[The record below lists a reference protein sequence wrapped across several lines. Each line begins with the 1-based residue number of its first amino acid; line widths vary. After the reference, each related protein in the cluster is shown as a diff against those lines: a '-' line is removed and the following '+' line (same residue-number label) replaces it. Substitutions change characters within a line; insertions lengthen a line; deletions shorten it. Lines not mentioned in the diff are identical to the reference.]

1 MAEEFD
7 PDELLNSHYDE
18 MQPSDYGLP
27 ADYNAQAAVKQ
38 AETTGLGSVV
48 PTSMEDTDVMG
59 AGKFVAEMTPIIGDA
74 MAAKEVYDELQ
85 KDEPN
90 YYLAGVLGGA
100 TIIGLI
106 PGVGDAAAN
115 AIRAGAKSAG
125 KLGGEVVGNT
135 KALLQGDMDFI
146 RGRGMPSESQGVGA
160 EVVKQTDEAFGGA
173 STATK
178 LDNLFENMGEEGAL
192 AEFSSIGENINSYI
206 MNVDNKAL
214 LNALSDPNMEA
225 YRDVL
230 QANLS
235 EAFPTGK
242 IKVTRIEGYADP
254 SAKKTKKDFVVDA
267 KDVFFVGNVDEKEL
281 IVRSR
286 ATGKPMSVR
295 IQDDQSFS
303 KVDKPKK
310 EPVLEPVST
319 AASAYFPQKTTTAAV
334 KQSVWEQAGIEPPKG
349 FENLTGDQLEKYKE
363 IIANPYGDD
372 SVSEYVAS
380 LSTDP
385 NFDIENDDVFF
396 ALDELAYDKGIVN
409 KPTEYTFRSPIPDI
423 ANTVT
428 IPQDGIRGADFLKE
442 LDRNPDVRNSEV
454 AALDLEIEPT
464 KRYTREELVAIT
476 NAHTYDTKAII
487 NRGTKA
493 KYEANQRQVGSTGL
507 LDDTIQE
514 VEYAEII
521 INATRDENVKAGFK
535 LDAGSHFGQQNM
547 AHSRVSII
555 EDATTKDRSVLV
567 EEVQTDMIQH
577 GYIKPSPPVSKS
589 QFLQDRKKEALRN
602 IEELLIVDYA
612 MRPNKPLNVD
622 TRGFKPRQK
631 EMFSDLLD
639 YIAEVADT
647 PRKGISPKEYSEK
660 MKELSATYLE
670 AFNVPTANTG
680 VILGAP
686 SDAAWATYPEPDLN
700 GIAERLIKKPRTE
713 WDADDRSIYRRLVM
727 DIDVRISPVHSFV
740 KDYAVVGKGIG
751 APPIKKID
759 EATRLSLLSA
769 MSYAADNGVSKITIP
784 NIERIVQKRFTPGS
798 KQYNEA
804 IKPGSGFHNT
814 YVKSVDKFI
823 KELQSNF
830 GGNSISVSK
839 IELPYKKGQRSGLN
853 MVNPTTGTKLSNE
866 ATVIDFS
873 ALIEQGYDL
882 TKPRFAKGGV
892 VTNTE
897 KQMNNLFAEGG
908 IKDDGMNVDPVSG
921 NEVPSGSMASEVRDD
936 IDAKL
941 SEGEYVVPADVVRYF
956 GVAFFEK
963 LRAKAKEGLSGMESD
978 GRIGGEPVEDDALP
992 FDVSELQSIDEGGT
1006 DAQMQDLGM
1015 AEGGIVG
1022 YAPGGDV
1029 VPMPTIGNGYSA
1041 GFSPRNFP
1049 IGFSVFGNRGAASTE
1064 PVATSTKTYTNAAG
1078 DTITIRFDANGNP
1091 MDAIPEGYFLVG
1103 SQGAIDALQTSPT
1116 DTFDRSNDDPATDPF
1131 ANRSREFGLDRYETT
1146 SGEQAFQDIVTTS
1159 KYNADGSEKTAL
1171 QMQREMGEANVGVL
1185 ASYDDPKTWMDAVEG
1200 AIKNMNEARTTGK
1213 VASTIGGAVLGPVGA
1228 VLGGAV
1234 GIVGQA
1240 TEIAKMRAL
1249 VKAGEDW
1256 GSLNAAQ
1263 AAEAYKAIDAAIAT
1277 ASPAVQ
1283 KLVAEGTGISTGTK
1297 FYMETMRQIEA
1308 QHAMGVTTDLSNSRY
1323 ELWDTLTSVNSNT
1336 DEAMAAREKVNNEEK
1351 ARIEEEERKKAA
1363 EISQK
1368 YLDEKAI
1375 RDKAIADKVAND
1387 ASLAE
1392 QKRIQM
1398 ERETAA
1404 RQQAERDAFTKEQ
1417 AARDKAEAQAELD
1430 ARSKAQEEARQ
1441 KAASDAAEASRQ
1453 AAARQAADEARAKAQ
1468 REAASAQA
1476 AAAAAAQAAANNN
1489 NNNNDNDSGGG
1500 SYAGQGSGASGPA
1513 GGSGNSSSG
1522 GGGGGGS
1529 DSGQANNSGGSTKVK
1544 KETISQKISR
1554 GGGFS
1559 KGGLMS
1565 KNKK

>member
-160 EVVKQTDEAFGGA
+160 EVVRQTDEALPSPAPRVG
-173 STATK
+173 
-178 LDNLFENMGEEGAL
+178 
-192 AEFSSIGENINSYI
+192 
-206 MNVDNKAL
+206 
-214 LNALSDPNMEA
+214 SD
-225 YRDVL
+225 
-230 QANLS
+230 
-235 EAFPTGK
+235 
-242 IKVTRIEGYADP
+242 
-254 SAKKTKKDFVVDA
+254 
-267 KDVFFVGNVDEKEL
+267 
-281 IVRSR
+281 
-286 ATGKPMSVR
+286 
-295 IQDDQSFS
+295 
-303 KVDKPKK
+303 
-310 EPVLEPVST
+310 
-319 AASAYFPQKTTTAAV
+319 YFPQKTTTAAV

-363 IIANPYGDD
+363 LIANPYGDE
-372 SVSEYVAS
+372 SISEYVAS

-409 KPTEYTFRSPIPDI
+409 TPTEYTFRSPIPDI

-428 IPQDGIRGADFLKE
+428 IPKNGLRGADFLKE

-476 NAHTYDTKAII
+476 NAHTYDTKATI
-487 NRGTKA
+487 NRGTTA
-493 KYEANQRQVGSTGL
+493 KYETTQRQVGRTGL

-535 LDAGSHFGQQNM
+535 LPNLGSHFGQQNM
-547 AHSRVSII
+547 AHSRVSIV
-555 EDATTKDRSVLV
+555 EDIITRERSVLV
-567 EEVQTDMIQH
+567 EEVQTDMLQH
-577 GYIKPSPPVSKS
+577 GYVKPSPPITKS
-589 QFLQDRKKEALRN
+589 QFLQDRKKETLKN

-639 YIAEVADT
+639 YLAAVSDT
-647 PRKGISPKEYSEK
+647 PRKGLSPIEYAEK

-680 VILGAP
+680 GVIGAP
-686 SDAAWATYPEPDLN
+686 MATFPEPDLN
-700 GIAERLIKKPRTE
+700 GIAQRLIKKPKSE
-713 WDADDRSIYRRLVM
+713 WDADDITMYRRLVM
-727 DIDVRISPVHSFV
+727 DIDVKISNVRSYSRE
-740 KDYAVVGKGIG
+740 YAAVGKGVG
-751 APPIKKID
+751 SPPIKKIE

-798 KQYNEA
+798 KQYDEA

-882 TKPRFAKGGV
+882 SKPRFAKGGV
-892 VTNTE
+892 VNTTE

-963 LRAKAKEGLSGMESD
+963 LRNKAKEGLAAMESG

-1159 KYNADGSEKTAL
+1159 MYNADGSKKTDL
-1171 QMQREMGEANVGVL
+1171 QMQREMGEANAGVL

-1200 AIKNMNEARTTGK
+1200 AIKNMNQARTTGK

-1297 FYMETMRQIEA
+1297 FYMETMRELEA
-1308 QHAMGVTTDLSNSRY
+1308 NYSMGYTTDLNAVVSTAGVNTEESRKNL
-1323 ELWDTLTSVNSNT
+1323 ENT
-1336 DEAMAAREKVNNEEK
+1336 GSDEK

-1404 RQQAERDAFTKEQ
+1404 RQQAERDAFAKEQ
-1417 AARDKAEAQAELD
+1417 AARDKAEKEQAQAELV

-1476 AAAAAAQAAANNN
+1476 AAAAAAQAARDAANNN
-1489 NNNNDNDSGGG
+1489 NNNNDDNGSGGG
-1500 SYAGQGSGASGPA
+1500 SYAGPS
-1513 GGSGNSSSG
+1513 NSSSGGGG

>member
-267 KDVFFVGNVDEKEL
+267 KDVFFVGNVYEKEL

-334 KQSVWEQAGIEPPKG
+334 KQSVWEQAQMRPIKG
-349 FENLTGDQLEKYKE
+349 FENITVDQLEKYKE
-363 IIANPYGDD
+363 LTSDPDMEIGDVADYIRSINTNPDFDLNDESTFEILD
-372 SVSEYVAS
+372 SLA
-380 LSTDP
+380 
-385 NFDIENDDVFF
+385 FDKK
-396 ALDELAYDKGIVN
+396 LVN
-409 KPTEYTFRSPIPDI
+409 TPTEYTFRSPIPDI
-423 ANTVT
+423 ANTVA

-476 NAHTYDTKAII
+476 NAHTYDTKAVIK
-487 NRGTKA
+487 RGANA
-493 KYEANQRQVGSTGL
+493 KYDGTQRQVGRTGI

-514 VEYAEII
+514 VEYAEIT

-535 LDAGSHFGQQNM
+535 LEAGSHFGKQNM
-547 AHSRVSII
+547 AHSRVSIV
-555 EDATTKDRSVLV
+555 EDIFTRERSVLV

-589 QFLQDRKKEALRN
+589 QFLQDRKKEALRS

-612 MRPNKPLNVD
+612 MRPNKPLNVG
-622 TRGFKPRQK
+622 TRGFAPHQTK
-631 EMFSDLLD
+631 MFSDLLD
-639 YIAEVADT
+639 YIAEAADT
-647 PRKGISPKEYSEK
+647 SRRGISPKEYSEK

-686 SDAAWATYPEPDLN
+686 SDAAWATYPEPDLS

-713 WDADDRSIYRRLVM
+713 WDADDRSIYRRLIL
-727 DIDVRISPVHSFV
+727 DIDRRIDPVNSFV
-740 KDYAVVGKGIG
+740 KDYEVVGKGVG
-751 APPIKKID
+751 SPPIKKID

-784 NIERIVQKRFTPGS
+784 NIERIVQKRFAPGS

-839 IELPYKKGQRSGLN
+839 IELPYKSGVKGFSI
-853 MVNPTTGTKLSNE
+853 VNPTTGTKLSNE

-978 GRIGGEPVEDDALP
+978 GRIGGETPEDAEQDELP
-992 FDVSELQSIDEGGT
+992 FDISELQVEDTGGVDSQMADIGMADGGMVHKYVEGGFQGKNW
-1006 DAQMQDLGM
+1006 A
-1015 AEGGIVG
+1015 V
-1022 YAPGGDV
+1022 PGGSMFN
-1029 VPMPTIGNGYSA
+1029 VPQAPMAAITYKTYVNDA
-1041 GFSPRNFP
+1041 GQTMS
-1049 IGFSVFGNRGAASTE
+1049 IGFDADGKPLTPIPAGYRLQE
-1064 PVATSTKTYTNAAG
+1064 PVAAVGPDSSPVAA
-1078 DTITIRFDANGNP
+1078 
-1091 MDAIPEGYFLVG
+1091 
-1103 SQGAIDALQTSPT
+1103 SS
-1116 DTFDRSNDDPATDPF
+1116 SNDDNGKSEADKQNDALMRSSATPTP
-1131 ANRSREFGLDRYETT
+1131 SRGLGKFKDQEGNPIFNVAADLKNPDNWIKAMKDSQADLAKGTT
-1146 SGEQAFQDIVTTS
+1146 GQKVAGAGAGLLF
-1159 KYNADGSEKTAL
+1159 NP
-1171 QMQREMGEANVGVL
+1171 L
-1185 ASYDDPKTWMDAVEG
+1185 AS
-1200 AIKNMNEARTTGK
+1200 I
-1213 VASTIGGAVLGPVGA
+1213 
-1228 VLGGAV
+1228 
-1234 GIVGQA
+1234 IVGGIGVGYQA
-1240 TEIAKMRAL
+1240 AQIAEMRAGIEIAKSQGIDDATITQMQGILADTIKGAPNAVQNMVR
-1249 VKAGEDW
+1249 E
-1256 GSLNAAQ
+1256 GSGFASGTNYAKRMM
-1263 AAEAYKAIDAAIAT
+1263 EDAAALT
-1277 ASPAVQ
+1277 ASGGV
-1283 KLVAEGTGISTGTK
+1283 VA
-1297 FYMETMRQIEA
+1297 A
-1308 QHAMGVTTDLSNSRY
+1308 P
-1323 ELWDTLTSVNSNT
+1323 
-1336 DEAMAAREKVNNEEK
+1336 KV
-1351 ARIEEEERKKAA
+1351 
-1363 EISQK
+1363 S
-1368 YLDEKAI
+1368 
-1375 RDKAIADKVAND
+1375 
-1387 ASLAE
+1387 
-1392 QKRIQM
+1392 
-1398 ERETAA
+1398 TAA
-1404 RQQAERDAFTKEQ
+1404 KASGEAVV
-1417 AARDKAEAQAELD
+1417 AA
-1430 ARSKAQEEARQ
+1430 EEAR
-1441 KAASDAAEASRQ
+1441 KT
-1453 AAARQAADEARAKAQ
+1453 
-1468 REAASAQA
+1468 QA
-1476 AAAAAAQAAANNN
+1476 AAAEAAAARAYANRATSAAEQAASASRSSDRQSAANIAAKEAGSKSNRDNN
-1489 NNNNDNDSGGG
+1489 YSVT
-1500 SYAGQGSGASGPA
+1500 
-1513 GGSGNSSSG
+1513 
-1522 GGGGGGS
+1522 
-1529 DSGQANNSGGSTKVK
+1529 STAAART
-1544 KETISQKISR
+1544 KETSAAPAAKAVVEKYGTR
-1554 GGGFS
+1554 AYRA
-1559 KGGLMS
+1559 KGGLMT
-1565 KNKK
+1565 KKKK

>member
-48 PTSMEDTDVMG
+48 PTTMEDTDVMG

-230 QANLS
+230 QVNLS

-254 SAKKTKKDFVVDA
+254 SAKKTKKDFVIDA

-363 IIANPYGDD
+363 LIANPYGDE

-380 LSTDP
+380 LSNDP

-423 ANTVT
+423 ANTVA

-476 NAHTYDTKAII
+476 NAHTYDTKATI
-487 NRGTKA
+487 NRGTTA
-493 KYEANQRQVGSTGL
+493 KYEATQRQVGSNGL

-514 VEYAEII
+514 VEYAEIT

-535 LDAGSHFGQQNM
+535 LEEGSHFGKQNM
-547 AHSRVSII
+547 AHSRVSIV
-555 EDATTKDRSVLV
+555 EDIITRERSVLV

-577 GYIKPSPPVSKS
+577 GYIKPSPPITKS
-589 QFLQDRKKEALRN
+589 QFRQDRKKEALRS
-602 IEELLIVDYA
+602 IEERLLVDYVYG
-612 MRPNKPLNVD
+612 RPNNPLNVD

-639 YIAEVADT
+639 YIAEAADT
-647 PRKGISPKEYSEK
+647 SRRGISPKEYSEK

-670 AFNVPTANTG
+670 AFDVPTANTG

-700 GIAERLIKKPRTE
+700 GIAERLIKKPKSE
-713 WDADDRSIYRRLVM
+713 WDAADKIIYRGLVL
-727 DIDVRISPVHSFV
+727 DIDRRIDPVNSFV
-740 KDYAVVGKGIG
+740 KDYEVVGKGVG
-751 APPIKKID
+751 SPPIKKID

-784 NIERIVQKRFTPGS
+784 NIERIVQKRFAPGS

-892 VTNTE
+892 VNTTE

-908 IKDDGMNVDPVSG
+908 IQDDGMNVDPVSG

-963 LRAKAKEGLSGMESD
+963 IRQKAKEGLASMEAG
-978 GRIGGEPVEDDALP
+978 GRIGGEPVPAEDGEGEEDDVLP
-992 FDVSELQSIDEGGT
+992 FDPSELQTID
-1006 DAQMQDLGM
+1006 DQMAQMGVAKGGYIKGY
-1015 AEGGIVG
+1015 AEGGFTATDWSVPGSSLFSSESKILSGEMDNSVASSKVYVNAAGTTITVQFNAAGQPLPPYNPIPAGYKLQTATAKPPVKEVG
-1022 YAPGGDV
+1022 GGGREPKDNNNDTNNAPLTPEEVKKGLELYQDKDGASVFNKTNYKNPETWTSAWESSINQLSKFTAGGIEDV
-1029 VPMPTIGNGYSA
+1029 IPGIGMVKTVNKVQTIAELRGLLDADEKLGITPADVLESRKAQLAELEKNLNLGAKAALSAGIATGTNYSA
-1041 GFSPRNFP
+1041 AIMEQF
-1049 IGFSVFGNRGAASTE
+1049 AAMGETTTSAKPLATTTQLPTSTA
-1064 PVATSTKTYTNAAG
+1064 PKIVTRPAGTPGSTKTSSLSGQAKRESDRAK
-1078 DTITIRFDANGNP
+1078 
-1091 MDAIPEGYFLVG
+1091 VG
-1103 SQGAIDALQTSPT
+1103 SSAGSSR
-1116 DTFDRSNDDPATDPF
+1116 DT
-1131 ANRSREFGLDRYETT
+1131 
-1146 SGEQAFQDIVTTS
+1146 
-1159 KYNADGSEKTAL
+1159 
-1171 QMQREMGEANVGVL
+1171 
-1185 ASYDDPKTWMDAVEG
+1185 
-1200 AIKNMNEARTTGK
+1200 
-1213 VASTIGGAVLGPVGA
+1213 
-1228 VLGGAV
+1228 
-1234 GIVGQA
+1234 
-1240 TEIAKMRAL
+1240 
-1249 VKAGEDW
+1249 
-1256 GSLNAAQ
+1256 
-1263 AAEAYKAIDAAIAT
+1263 
-1277 ASPAVQ
+1277 SPAV
-1283 KLVAEGTGISTGTK
+1283 
-1297 FYMETMRQIEA
+1297 REA
-1308 QHAMGVTTDLSNSRY
+1308 SD
-1323 ELWDTLTSVNSNT
+1323 
-1336 DEAMAAREKVNNEEK
+1336 
-1351 ARIEEEERKKAA
+1351 KAA
-1363 EISQK
+1363 K
-1368 YLDEKAI
+1368 Y
-1375 RDKAIADKVAND
+1375 
-1387 ASLAE
+1387 
-1392 QKRIQM
+1392 
-1398 ERETAA
+1398 
-1404 RQQAERDAFTKEQ
+1404 
-1417 AARDKAEAQAELD
+1417 
-1430 ARSKAQEEARQ
+1430 
-1441 KAASDAAEASRQ
+1441 
-1453 AAARQAADEARAKAQ
+1453 
-1468 REAASAQA
+1468 
-1476 AAAAAAQAAANNN
+1476 
-1489 NNNNDNDSGGG
+1489 
-1500 SYAGQGSGASGPA
+1500 
-1513 GGSGNSSSG
+1513 
-1522 GGGGGGS
+1522 
-1529 DSGQANNSGGSTKVK
+1529 GSTK
-1544 KETISQKISR
+1544 E
-1554 GGGFS
+1554 GGGIS
-1559 KGGLMS
+1559 SSNQQGSIAVKNQEPTQTGSAADKANVRQEDSQYGALNKGGLIKRPS